1 MTATAPSS
9 AVSDAGAARR
19 PRLVRRTA
27 VAATVLASMATL
39 AACGGDGGSSRVA
52 LPNVFDLAHD
62 ATAGITPRD
71 PAATDILPADVLRN
85 RLEKEFTWHGVTL
98 TETMRAAHEG
108 GPAVD
113 AWVAALTENTDDI
126 TGAVGVVYGRDGAFA
141 FHQQWAQHTQFL
153 VDYAVA
159 LANDD
164 EEGRAQAEDHLRI
177 YAADAGSFFATATGD
192 ALPADAVQQLL
203 DTHVDHMLTMIEA
216 VHRGDVDA
224 ALAAAIEDNSY
235 LSDIARSLASAIAGQ
250 SSEAFPGAVETPE
263 AFVCSIITV
272 ETGNYLLRELFADT
286 DGPEPEAAFER
297 ATELAFGDVV
307 GVIDQLHANDPVLV
321 ATTADLA
328 LDRAYEY
335 ARPPA
340 G

>member
-1 MTATAPSS
+1 MSATAETPPAPRPGREPRS
-9 AVSDAGAARR
+9 RR
-19 PRLVRRTA
+19 ARRTA
-27 VAATVLASMATL
+27 AKGIALVSMA
-39 AACGGDGGSSRVA
+39 AIAGCGGGDGSSRVA

-62 ATAGITPRD
+62 ATAGIAPRD

-108 GPAVD
+108 SPAVD
-113 AWVAALTENTDDI
+113 AWVAALTANTDDI

-141 FHQQWAQHTQFL
+141 FNQQWAQHTQFL

-159 LANDD
+159 LANGDD
-164 EEGRAQAEDHLRI
+164 EGLAQAEEHLRI
-177 YAADAGSFFATATGD
+177 YAADSGSFFATATGD

-203 DTHVDHMLTMIEA
+203 DTHVDHMLAMIQA
-216 VHRGDVDA
+216 VHRGDLDA

-250 SSEAFPGAVETPE
+250 SSGAFPGAIETPE

-272 ETGNYLLRELFADT
+272 ETGNYLLRELFAAN

-297 ATELAFGDVV
+297 ATDLRFGDVV

-328 LDRAYEY
+328 LDRAYDY

-340 G
+340 D